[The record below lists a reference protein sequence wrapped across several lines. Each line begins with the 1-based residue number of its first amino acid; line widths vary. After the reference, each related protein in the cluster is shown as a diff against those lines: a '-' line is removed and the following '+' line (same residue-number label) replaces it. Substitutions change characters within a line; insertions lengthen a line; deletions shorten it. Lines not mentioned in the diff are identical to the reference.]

1 MFQLDWFI
9 LKKNRWLYLLYACIF
24 VFIICKNFLFVWPIT
39 RSVEA
44 MIIMIIEDLIPV
56 VMLTAVVHVLYTI
69 SIHNKNMLSKKSQE
83 YKSLFDNHPDT
94 ILYVGRCGHISSSN
108 ANIQSM
114 TGFTPPEILSLSLQ
128 SIVSNANWDKVTNG
142 SNSP

>member
-44 MIIMIIEDLIPV
+44 MIIMIMI
-56 VMLTAVVHVLYTI
+56 
-69 SIHNKNMLSKKSQE
+69 
-83 YKSLFDNHPDT
+83 
-94 ILYVGRCGHISSSN
+94 
-108 ANIQSM
+108 
-114 TGFTPPEILSLSLQ
+114 
-128 SIVSNANWDKVTNG
+128 
-142 SNSP
+142 